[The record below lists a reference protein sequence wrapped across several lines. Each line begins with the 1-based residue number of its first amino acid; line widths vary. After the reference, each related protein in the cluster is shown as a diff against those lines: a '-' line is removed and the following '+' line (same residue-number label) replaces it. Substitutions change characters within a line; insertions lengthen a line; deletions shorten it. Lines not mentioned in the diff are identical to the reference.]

1 MGSVLTVLVFVIAA
15 GLAVGSLAPAVPDAS
30 AQQLK
35 KVVTFGINRA
45 QENLDPVT
53 QDANPD
59 IWAFMQIYQQL
70 VRVNVKGDGF
80 DPDLAERWTT
90 SADGKTWA
98 FFLRK
103 NARFSNGDPV
113 KAGDVVWSLK
123 RARDTKGPWQWAL
136 EAVQDIGARDDATVV
151 ITLREPWAPFLAD
164 VSLFSN
170 SILSEKVFKDAKPEQ
185 ISNQPLGSGPFM
197 LVEWRKGEEIVMKA
211 NPYYYEKGLPR
222 TPELHLRYIP
232 DDNSRIIALQSGE
245 IDGIDYPPFSR
256 VAELRRDSRLEMQLN
271 PSTAV
276 AHLSLN
282 VREAPLSNVK
292 VRQAL
297 AYATDRA
304 AIVKAVCFGYCT
316 PATTFLP
323 ITTPLFNKES
333 KGYPTDVIKA
343 QQLLKES
350 GVPTPLT
357 VKILY
362 RSNDAVYESTAV
374 ALKGMWAKI
383 GVNLELEPLDR
394 AAATQ
399 RYRSNQFQVYVTGWT
414 NDIPDPS
421 QLAAYEL
428 GFTESQSYHSGYQS
442 KEMDDLIARGLRELK
457 QDKRR
462 QIYYQIQ
469 DLALR
474 DSPLIWL
481 YYAPYTITINKK
493 VKGLV
498 QMATGPWIFKDVT
511 VGE

>member
-1 MGSVLTVLVFVIAA
+1 MRPLRSVLAPMLAVALVLI
-15 GLAVGSLAPAVPDAS
+15 GLAPVAPSVS
-30 AQQLK
+30 AQGTK
-35 KVVTFGINRA
+35 KVIRFGVNRA
-45 QENLDPVT
+45 AENLDPVT

-59 IWAFMQIYQQL
+59 IWAFTQIYQQL
-70 VRVNVKGDGF
+70 ARVNVKGDGF
-80 DPDLAERWTT
+80 EPDLAERWST
-90 SADGKTWA
+90 SADGRTWT

-103 NARFSNGDPV
+103 TARFSNGDPV
-113 KAGDVVWSLK
+113 KASDAVWSLK

-136 EAVQDIGARDDATVV
+136 EAVEDIQAKDDATVV
-151 ITLREPWAPFLAD
+151 ISLKEPWAPFLAD
-164 VSLFSN
+164 ISLFSN
-170 SILSEKVFKDAKPEQ
+170 SILPEKVFKDAKPDD
-185 ISNQPLGSGPFM
+185 ISNKPLGSGPFM

-323 ITTPLFNKES
+323 ITTPYFNKGA
-333 KGYPTDVIKA
+333 KGYAYDPGKA

-357 VKILY
+357 IKILY
-362 RSNDAVYESTAV
+362 RANDAVYESTAV

-399 RYRSNQFQVYVTGWT
+399 RYRSNQFQVDVTGWT

-442 KEMDDLIARGLRELK
+442 KEMDDLMARGLRELNP
-457 QDKRR
+457 DKRR

-481 YYAPYTITINKK
+481 YYAPYTIAISKK
-493 VKGLV
+493 MKGLV